1 VSQRSVLRLAVPVPL
16 SKSFD
21 YYPPH
26 GVDIGACQLGQRFQV
41 SFGRGKKIAVLV
53 QISEQSEL
61 PANKIKIA
69 DKQLDHTPVLSPEL
83 LRLAH
88 WTSRYYQHPIGEVI
102 QLMLPVALRAGEAT
116 EVRGESLWSLTDAA
130 QSVDLK
136 RAPKQ
141 QQLWQLLKNEALSSE
156 QLNQRLQQWRPTMRA
171 LRDKGLVIEKQLPCL
186 TVAKEA
192 GTEQAKTANVE
203 QQIAIDGLVAALGD
217 FTVFLLEGIT
227 GSGKTE
233 VYLQVIERVL
243 QRDQQV
249 LLLLPEIG
257 LTPQIVS
264 RFARRFAVPIAVM
277 HSGLNDTQRLCA
289 WQMAALGEAK
299 IVIGT
304 RSALFAPL
312 PQLGLIIVDEEH
324 DSSFKQQEGCR
335 YHGRDL
341 AVVRGS
347 QAKVPVLLGT
357 ATPSLESLQNAL
369 SGHYQHLFLQQRAAN
384 ARSPRIRMLDLRA
397 QKPRDGL
404 AAGLLHEMELH
415 LKKGGQVLL
424 FLNRRGF
431 APVLFCQGCGWM
443 ADCPRCD
450 AHTTFHRRSG
460 QIRCHHCGYERPK
473 PVSCP
478 QCGEPEL
485 VALGQ
490 GTERIE
496 SALLEHFPTRTIVRI
511 DRDSTRRKGA
521 LEQQLKRVKSGEAD
535 ILIGTQMLAKGHHF
549 PNVTLVGLL
558 DSDQGLFSADFRA
571 TEQLAQLI
579 VQVAGRAGRAE
590 KVGEVLIQT
599 QQPDHPLLLQLI
611 REGYRAVAK
620 TLLAERRVVA
630 FPPFARLAILRAEAL
645 QVSQA
650 LEFLQQ
656 VVDELRGWPFPQ
668 VQLLGPVPAPME
680 RRQGRYRAQLLL
692 SASDAKT
699 LQPLLAGLRPWL
711 EQNREGRKL
720 RWSLDVDPLDLL

>member
-1 VSQRSVLRLAVPVPL
+1 
-16 SKSFD
+16 
-21 YYPPH
+21 
-26 GVDIGACQLGQRFQV
+26 
-41 SFGRGKKIAVLV
+41 
-53 QISEQSEL
+53 
-61 PANKIKIA
+61 
-69 DKQLDHTPVLSPEL
+69 
-83 LRLAH
+83 
-88 WTSRYYQHPIGEVI
+88 
-102 QLMLPVALRAGEAT
+102 
-116 EVRGESLWSLTDAA
+116 
-130 QSVDLK
+130 
-136 RAPKQ
+136 
-141 QQLWQLLKNEALSSE
+141 
-156 QLNQRLQQWRPTMRA
+156 
-171 LRDKGLVIEKQLPCL
+171 
-186 TVAKEA
+186 
-192 GTEQAKTANVE
+192 
-203 QQIAIDGLVAALGD
+203 
-217 FTVFLLEGIT
+217 
-227 GSGKTE
+227 
-233 VYLQVIERVL
+233 
-243 QRDQQV
+243 
-249 LLLLPEIG
+249 
-257 LTPQIVS
+257 
-264 RFARRFAVPIAVM
+264 
-277 HSGLNDTQRLCA
+277 
-289 WQMAALGEAK
+289 
-299 IVIGT
+299 
-304 RSALFAPL
+304 
-312 PQLGLIIVDEEH
+312 
-324 DSSFKQQEGCR
+324 
-335 YHGRDL
+335 
-341 AVVRGS
+341 
-347 QAKVPVLLGT
+347 
-357 ATPSLESLQNAL
+357 
-369 SGHYQHLFLQQRAAN
+369 
-384 ARSPRIRMLDLRA
+384 
-397 QKPRDGL
+397 
-404 AAGLLHEMELH
+404 
-415 LKKGGQVLL
+415 L

-473 PVSCP
+473 PASCP